1 MIQGNDRN
9 GAAPKAT
16 YLVLEDGSV
25 YQGESFGA
33 DVSAHGEVV
42 FNTGMTGYQEALTD
56 PSYAGQIVVLTYPLV
71 GNYGT
76 NSRDVES
83 RQVQVAGFVV
93 REHCD
98 SPSHA
103 LSDATLHQFLQERGT
118 PGISGVDTRSITK
131 KLRSRGVMMGMII
144 PADEV
149 DEVGPETW
157 RQASEE
163 TSTRIAE
170 SALARLGSVAPY
182 GDVDYVSRVT
192 TDAPY
197 TWEPGSDRPGP
208 RTRIVVGDY
217 GVKYNILRLLHQRGC
232 EVVTVPCTA
241 SAGEVLALEP
251 SGVLLSPGPGNPA
264 LLGYMVENVGQL
276 IGRVPLMGICLGH
289 QIVARALGA
298 STFKLKFG
306 HRGANH
312 SVQDVSTG
320 RVYITAQNHG
330 YAVELETLP
339 EELEVTH
346 LNLNDGT
353 VEGLRHKSLPV
364 ITIQYHSEAS
374 PGPRDNEYLFDRF
387 LDLVTGPSASI

>member
-1 MIQGNDRN
+1 MRANDGN
-9 GAAPKAT
+9 GAEPSVT

-25 YQGESFGA
+25 YQGESFG
-33 DVSAHGEVV
+33 DNSSAHGEVV

-103 LSDATLHQFLQERGT
+103 LSDATLHQFLKERGT

-131 KLRSRGVMMGMII
+131 KLRSHGVMMGMII

-157 RQASEE
+157 RQASED
-163 TSTRIAE
+163 TSARIAE
-170 SALARLGSVAPY
+170 AALARLNDVVPY
-182 GDVDYVSRVT
+182 GEVDYVSRVT

-197 TWEPGSDRPGP
+197 TWEPGSDRGSRMP
-208 RTRIVVGDY
+208 RIVVGDY

-232 EVVTVPCTA
+232 DVVTVPCTA
-241 SAGEVLALEP
+241 SAEEVLALEP

-264 LLGYMVENVGQL
+264 LLGYMVETVGQL

-330 YAVELETLP
+330 YAVDLDTLP
-339 EELEVTH
+339 QELEVTH

-353 VEGLRHKSLPV
+353 VEGLRHRSLPV
-364 ITIQYHSEAS
+364 
-374 PGPRDNEYLFDRF
+374 
-387 LDLVTGPSASI
+387 VSI